1 MIENLNTIKKVA
13 YASSIGILLVVS
25 TFIGLGMGYF
35 LDSWFGTSPW
45 FTIGGLLLGIIAG
58 FYNGYE
64 MVMKII
70 KE

>member
-1 MIENLNTIKKVA
+1 MSENFNTLKKVA
-13 YASSIGILLVVS
+13 YASSIGIVLVTS
-25 TFIGLGMGYF
+25 TFIGLGIGYF
-35 LDSWFGTSPW
+35 LDWQFGTTPW

-58 FYNGYE
+58 FYNSYE

>member
-1 MIENLNTIKKVA
+1 MVKNFETMKKIA
-13 YASSIGILLVVS
+13 YASSIGMVLVVS

-35 LDSWFGTSPW
+35 LDSRLGTTPW

-58 FYNGYE
+58 CYNGYE

-70 KE
+70 KD